1 MAELKPSLVFKHPN
15 AVYWASFSPDGK
27 LLASA
32 SLDNTVKI
40 WDLENGKERATCKG
54 HTDGVSCVLFAPDG
68 KTIVSSSL
76 DGSLRRWSVD
86 AGQEMAT
93 IQHGNYVTTCAGS
106 ANGKWLAS
114 GGFNNEVRIFQAG
127 SGALV
132 AAQRRTA
139 KSFKAL
145 PSRRTAR
152 LSRQAARTTRSSFG
166 KPQAGNCYAP
176 SKALRAPSKVS
187 RFCRMAIRWY
197 PDAGTTRSSFGIY
210 QQAACKQRSTGMR
223 SS

>member
-1 MAELKPSLVFKHPN
+1 MAELKPSLVFKHPS

-93 IQHGNYVTTCAGS
+93 MQHGN
-106 ANGKWLAS
+106 
-114 GGFNNEVRIFQAG
+114 
-127 SGALV
+127 
-132 AAQRRTA
+132 TA
-139 KSFKAL
+139 
-145 PSRRTAR
+145 T
-152 LSRQAARTTRSSFG
+152 
-166 KPQAGNCYAP
+166 
-176 SKALRAPSKVS
+176 
-187 RFCRMAIRWY
+187 M
-197 PDAGTTRSSFGIY
+197 
-210 QQAACKQRSTGMR
+210 
-223 SS
+223 